1 MGTTK
6 TTQMKNYVP
15 RRMYRERGQLA
26 ARQHLGILEKKK
38 DFQKRAKDFKQK
50 TNVIKNLSMKAQ
62 MRNPDEFY
70 HKMRNMR
77 KKEDTGEIQFLSG
90 GLNTKNKQ
98 EKVDQ
103 AKQRKIHENQDI
115 ALVNM
120 RVKIEAKKA
129 ERIQK
134 NLHLIDFEKADTRI
148 QFVSDISQ
156 IKDAKI

>member
-70 HKMRNMR
+70 HKMRYMR